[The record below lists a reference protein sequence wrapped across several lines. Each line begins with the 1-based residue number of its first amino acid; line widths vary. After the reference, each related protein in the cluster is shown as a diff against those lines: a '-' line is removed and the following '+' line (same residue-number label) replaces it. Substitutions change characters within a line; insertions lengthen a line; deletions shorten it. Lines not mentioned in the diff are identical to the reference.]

1 MIWQEVVLVVA
12 AVLALAVWAVWVQAS
27 RLDRLHR
34 KVAASRSALDRQL
47 VRRAS
52 AAVELASSGL
62 LDPASALILGDAAW
76 SAATVGGEPDE
87 ASLGL
92 EELVPRPGGASPGS
106 PEREQ
111 VESELSRTLRTVL
124 DDDEALAGLDAHPVG
139 GPLVEALA
147 AAWFRVH
154 LARRFHNEAV
164 RQTLRVRG
172 KVLVRLLHL
181 AGHAPL
187 PRTVELDDAW
197 PDAFDRRA
205 ARRAA

>member
-1 MIWQEVVLVVA
+1 MIWQEIALVVA
-12 AVLALAVWAVWVQAS
+12 AVLALAVWAVWIQAS

-34 KVAASRSALDRQL
+34 KVAASRSALDVQL

-52 AAVELASSGL
+52 AAGELAASGL
-62 LDPASALILGDAAW
+62 LDPASAMIVGDAAW
-76 SAATVGGEPDE
+76 SAATIGGGCDD
-87 ASLGL
+87 AGLGM
-92 EELVPRPGGASPGS
+92 EEVVPRPGGASPGS

-124 DDDEALAGLDAHPVG
+124 DDDEALAALGAHPVG
-139 GPLVEALA
+139 AELVEALSA
-147 AAWFRVH
+147 TWFRVH

-164 RQTLRVRG
+164 RQTLRVRH
-172 KVLVRLLHL
+172 KWTVRALHL

-187 PRTVELDDAW
+187 PRTVEIDDAW

-205 ARRAA
+205 AGRSA